1 MFRSDTSLRRLT
13 TFGVCALP
21 LLTFTLPS
29 RWEAVTI
36 ASLDPLAM
44 VKLVI
49 LLIVFFG
56 GTALILARIGDRS
69 SRAVLRPLVPFYLF
83 FAWAV
88 LSLLWT
94 PRPAVSIGQA
104 GGLASLL
111 VLASLV
117 ALLTRGQDR
126 IESMMRL
133 LVRMLFVFSVF
144 VLVVHLAFP
153 DLSGLNRRLMMGGH
167 SGIVHPTAAGA
178 NASLGLL
185 ACVLCLFVGR
195 YTWSLR
201 AAILGSLV
209 HGAVLYVANSRM
221 ALLMAAVTVG
231 LVLFVYAGNVVRAAA
246 ISIFAL
252 GLITVVLIDPS
263 FASVLD
269 PKSSTVQYLT
279 RGQSARQLSQ
289 VSGREEM
296 WTKVWQEF
304 TKSKWIGHGYFIT
317 SETGELE
324 VWSMKTNHPAH
335 NIQLQILVST
345 GVIGMALFTAA
356 MANLFFHLIRLTGGA
371 PRQRAFAAALAVFAL
386 WYLGWSLLCTSF
398 MGPVRSESVL
408 FFALIGIGIGQLS
421 RLPDRPRRQARRRP
435 LPEFSLRQGQVL

>member
-1 MFRSDTSLRRLT
+1 MFRSDATLRRLT
-13 TFGVCALP
+13 TFGICALP
-21 LLTFTLPS
+21 ILTFTLPS

-36 ASLDPLAM
+36 ASLDPLAL

-49 LLIVFFG
+49 LLVVFFG
-56 GTALILARIGDRS
+56 GTAVILARIGDRD
-69 SRAVLRPLVPFYLF
+69 SRAVLRPLVPFYVF
-83 FAWAV
+83 FAWTIF
-88 LSLLWT
+88 SLLWT
-94 PRPAVSIGQA
+94 PRPGISIGQA

-117 ALLTRGQDR
+117 ALLTRDRDR

-133 LVRMLFVFSVF
+133 LVRMLFACSVF
-144 VLVVHLAFP
+144 VLLVHLAFP
-153 DLSGLNRRLMMGGH
+153 DLSGLNRRLMMGGNT
-167 SGIVHPTAAGA
+167 GVVHPTAAGA

-185 ACVLCLFVGR
+185 ACVLCLFVGK

-201 AAILGSLV
+201 AAILGGLI
-209 HGAVLYVANSRM
+209 HGAVLYFANSRM

-246 ISIFAL
+246 ISVFSLA
-252 GLITVVLIDPS
+252 LITLVLIDPS

-269 PKSSTVQYLT
+269 PRSSTVQYLT
-279 RGQSARQLSQ
+279 RGQSARQISQ

-296 WTKVWQEF
+296 WTKVWKEF

-345 GVIGMALFTAA
+345 GVIGMALFSAA
-356 MANLFFHLIRLTGGA
+356 IANLFFHLVRLTRGG
-371 PRQRAFAAALAVFAL
+371 PHQKAFAASLAVFAL

-408 FFALIGIGIGQLS
+408 FFALIGIGLGTLKGGLS
-421 RLPDRPRRQARRRP
+421 RHRPVAVGGVGGTR
-435 LPEFSLRQGQVL
+435 